1 MKQRFQLP
9 LFALIFFAVSG
20 AHGQSI
26 FTWSSNPADGTL
38 SNPFNWSG
46 GSLPSSDGDAQ
57 LQFGFSNQSLID
69 IDLPLVQVHSLTFTG
84 SYNSYRFDSQG
95 GAYLVLGTGG
105 ASIPASGN
113 ATVVAGSNVL
123 IALAGN
129 QTWDIGGH
137 LTVHGTIEDVSD
149 FSSTLT
155 KSGDGT
161 LRLAGNNFFSGG
173 LNVQAGTV
181 EIAASSYHE
190 GGFIYVGPV
199 GTGALT
205 LADNT
210 TLRST
215 SNNLQL
221 HNNIALG
228 HNVTFDSGDFESF
241 ELAGT
246 ITANNTDTTIKVA
259 GEEPVLFTGIIDGSP
274 DTHLTFTS
282 TPGGFGGAALGDVFS
297 DNIKTVT
304 ADRAALLFFA
314 VPENVSLDATNNGYI
329 GAAVAPY
336 RLNIPP
342 PSAAALLSRIANPS
356 TFAGTFG
363 VDTHPDVALIH
374 NFEDALD
381 FSAFTHAAFR
391 IGSHS
396 DAILS
401 GEITPVDLGTKSLYP
416 FGGGSGHL
424 VVSSNLTDV
433 DSKPASV
440 LVSTPAG
447 AEPQYVVFRGNNT
460 TTGTYAVDGVD
471 AHLAV
476 ENSIVVLDSAGA
488 LPGGASGKF
497 AFGTASPAY
506 IGATEAA
513 FADFNAFLSHLAPGG
528 HNSLSILGID
538 SHDAF
543 NAALSEGV
551 DSDNYEPRH
560 VSAEIDLRNFNSI
573 YLGTA
578 SDVIL
583 AGTIY
588 APTNGV
594 LKLTAVDDGL
604 LAVAA
609 PFASNVSSVEIG
621 LTAGNAA
628 PEFGDGKI
636 EMLAAQTYSGGT
648 TLRSGTL
655 SVANSSSFDHDT
667 STLLDGPIGTG
678 TLTVEGGGSPAI
690 LAASDYYV
698 TLHNNIVLN
707 APLQLGS
714 IGYQSYGDYIYPDY
728 NRLALYGNVTG
739 SESLRIVGMVELHGN
754 NTYAGGTVLAGSV
767 YLGSSNALGTGA
779 LRIENFSEYST
790 SVTGF
795 GDLTLSNPIS
805 LHGNLSASTYEGTF
819 TLAGD
824 VTLERSATLSF
835 HGDAAEISGNISGAH
850 TLALQN
856 DTDSPL
862 RLSGENTYTG
872 GTQVY
877 SGGVIF
883 TSAASLPA
891 HGLITALSS
900 GYVGTTVGTNIQS
913 SFLNRFDKSATDG
926 ALGFDSLD
934 LQNPIVVSEAIDLSG
949 FNPSARLGTATAAK
963 ITGIITPSGQT
974 GPYAFGGGGGTLTV
988 TSNLDGGRSIDVSSS
1003 SFAPLTLVLQGN
1015 NTGAS
1020 GLSAYASFVRFDG
1033 ADALPSS
1040 GSLYASDHG
1049 YIGYT
1054 ENVSSLTPATF
1065 MARWTAV
1072 GSDAIVG
1079 FDSKNSDSP
1088 RTITDSI
1095 SLASTSNF
1103 NASTYIGTST
1113 RVKLTGSLTP
1123 FGNTL
1128 RLTGVSTGHLEVDSA
1143 ITSSHITNVVIGTSL
1158 AEISG
1163 KATVTLNGANSYTGG
1178 TDLLSSHL
1186 VLGNA
1191 SALGTGTLRVASNDS
1206 HLSVSPSAT
1215 GLDVANAI
1223 DTGDF
1228 YHELTLDG
1236 ENFFTL
1242 SGQISGEGS
1251 LVKTGSSTV
1260 TLAGDNSALS
1270 GDVAIESGKLVF
1282 TNNTSAGTG
1291 GLSFWTE
1298 LGIAQFLGDAPVIGP
1313 ISSFYAGNQIQL
1325 ANNSALTVNLVES
1338 HDIDAA
1344 AFSTSAINES
1354 SSSNIFYGSIQG
1366 TGASVTYSTAPET
1379 QASIYLYGASTY
1391 TGGTTINP
1399 GVTVVAQ
1406 HTNALGSAGTI
1417 NVNGGTLSTGSG
1429 VTLTSTSTRPIVFTA
1444 GSIAG
1449 SGTISFDSSLIV
1461 ADQLALA
1468 PGHSVGKLTLQFEST
1483 AALVF
1488 NSGGTYHWELADAKG
1503 SAGTGWDLIH
1513 VAGTVD
1519 IAALASEN
1527 GTFNVTLH
1535 TVDEFGGAGY
1545 AANFDPYA
1553 PASWTIL
1560 TATSITNF
1568 DPAKFNLFADST
1580 TFLNATAGGTFSLSL
1595 ENNTLLLNFT
1605 PVPEPSTWALMIS
1618 GLAVVAFT
1626 ALRRR
1631 RRA

>member
-9 LFALIFFAVSG
+9 LFALIFFAVTG

-26 FTWSSNPADGTL
+26 FTWSPNPADGSL
-38 SNPFNWSG
+38 SNASNWLG
-46 GSLPSSDGDAQ
+46 GSLPSSNGDAQ
-57 LQFGFSNQSLID
+57 LEFGSSTQRVID
-69 IDLPLVQVHSLTFTG
+69 IDLSFVQIHSLTFTG
-84 SYNSYRFDSQG
+84 NYDSYRFDSHVG
-95 GAYLVLGTGG
+95 GYLAIGEGG

-113 ATVVAGSNVL
+113 ATVESGSNL
-123 IALAGN
+123 IIALAGN

-137 LTVHGTIEDVSD
+137 LTVHGTIDDVTT
-149 FSSTLT
+149 FTSTLT

-161 LRLAGNNFFSGG
+161 LRLTGSNFFSGG
-173 LNVQAGTV
+173 LDVQTGTV
-181 EIAASSYHE
+181 EIANSSDHE
-190 GGFIYVGPV
+190 GGFIWVSPV
-199 GTGALT
+199 GLGQLT
-205 LADNT
+205 LADHT

-215 SNNLQL
+215 SDNLQL

-228 HNVTFDSGDFESF
+228 NNVTFDSGDFESF

-246 ITANNTDTTIKVA
+246 ITADNDNTTIKVA
-259 GEEPVLFTGIIDGSP
+259 GEEPILFTSIIDGSP

-282 TPGGFGGAALGDVFS
+282 TPGHFGGAAFDDVFS

-304 ADRAALLFFA
+304 ANRAALLFFA
-314 VPENVSLDATNNGYI
+314 VPESVNLSATNNGYI
-329 GAAVAPY
+329 GAAIAPQ
-336 RLNIPP
+336 RLNLPP
-342 PSAAALLSRIANPS
+342 PSPAALLSRVADPS
-356 TFAGTFG
+356 SFAGTFG
-363 VDTHPDVALIH
+363 FDTHPDAELIH
-374 NFEDALD
+374 NFEDALN

-391 IGSHS
+391 IGSHF

-433 DSKPASV
+433 DGKPASV

-447 AEPQYVVFRGNNT
+447 ASPQYVVFRGNNT
-460 TTGTYAVDGVD
+460 TTGTYTLDGVA

-476 ENSIVVLDSAGA
+476 ENSIAVLDSAGA

-497 AFGTASPAY
+497 AFGSASPAY

-528 HNSLSILGID
+528 HNALSILGLD

-543 NAALSEGV
+543 NAVLAYGAG
-551 DSDNYEPRH
+551 SDDYDPRL
-560 VSAEIDLRNFNSI
+560 VSQEIDLRTFDSI

-583 AGTIY
+583 AGTLH
-588 APTNGV
+588 APNNGV

-604 LAVAA
+604 LAIAA

-621 LTAGNAA
+621 ITAGNAA

-667 STLLDGPIGTG
+667 STLLEGPIGTG
-678 TLTVEGGGSPAI
+678 TLTVESGNSPAI
-690 LAASDYYV
+690 LAASDYQV
-698 TLHNNIVLN
+698 ALHNNIVLN

-714 IGYQSYGDYIYPDY
+714 INYQGHGDYAYPDY

-739 SESLRIVGMVELHGN
+739 SGSLRIVGSVELHGN
-754 NTYAGGTVLAGSV
+754 NTYAGGTVLSGSV
-767 YLGSSNALGTGA
+767 YLGSSTALGTGDI
-779 LRIENFSEYST
+779 RIENFSESST
-790 SVTGF
+790 SITGF
-795 GDLTLSNPIS
+795 GDLTLSNPIA
-805 LHGNLSASTYEGTF
+805 LQGYLNASTYEGTF
-819 TLAGD
+819 TFAGPL
-824 VTLERSATLSF
+824 TLEGPSTLSF
-835 HGDAAEISGNISGAH
+835 YGDAAQITGNISGAH
-850 TLALQN
+850 ALALQN

-862 RLSGENTYTG
+862 QLSGENTYTG

-877 SGGVIF
+877 SGAVIF
-883 TSAASLPA
+883 TSAVPE
-891 HGLITALSS
+891 HGLITAMSD

-913 SFLNRFDKSATDG
+913 SFLNRFDKPAIAGS
-926 ALGFDSLD
+926 LGFDSLD

-949 FNPSARLGTATAAK
+949 FHSSARLGTATAAT
-963 ITGIITPSGQT
+963 ISGIITPSTQS

-988 TSNLDGGRSIDVSSS
+988 TSNLGSSRSIDVSSS
-1003 SFAPLTLVLQGN
+1003 LFAPFAPLTLVLQGD
-1015 NTGAS
+1015 NTSAS

-1033 ADALPSS
+1033 ADALPST
-1040 GSLYASDHG
+1040 GSLYASDYG

-1054 ENVSSLTPATF
+1054 ENVTSLTPATF

-1072 GSDAIVG
+1072 GSNAIVG
-1079 FDSKNSDSP
+1079 FDSKNTASA
-1088 RTITDSI
+1088 RTITDPI
-1095 SLASTSNF
+1095 SFASSNF

-1113 RVKLTGSLTP
+1113 RVKLAGSLTP
-1123 FGNTL
+1123 FDQTL
-1128 RLTGVSTGHLEVDSA
+1128 RLTGVSTGNLEVDSA
-1143 ITSSHITNVVIGTSL
+1143 ITSSQVTNVVIGTPFSQ
-1158 AEISG
+1158 ISG
-1163 KATVTLNGANSYTGG
+1163 NATVTLNSANSYTGG

-1186 VLGNA
+1186 VLGHA
-1191 SALGTGTLRVASNDS
+1191 SALGTGTLRVASEDS
-1206 HLSVSPSAT
+1206 RLSVNPSAANA
-1215 GLDVANAI
+1215 DVTNAI

-1236 ENFFTL
+1236 ENAFTL
-1242 SGQISGEGS
+1242 SGQISGQGS

-1260 TLAGDNSALS
+1260 TLAGDNSELS
-1270 GDVAIESGKLVF
+1270 GQVGIEKGTLVF
-1282 TNNTSAGTG
+1282 AGNHSAGTG
-1291 GLSFWTE
+1291 GLSFWTA
-1298 LGIAQFLGDAPVIGP
+1298 LGIAQFLGDAPEIGP

-1325 ANNSALTVNLVES
+1325 ANNSALTVNLAES
-1338 HDIDAA
+1338 FDVDAA
-1344 AFSTSAINES
+1344 AFSTSAISES
-1354 SSSNIFYGSIQG
+1354 SSSTIFYGSIHG
-1366 TGASVTYSTAPET
+1366 TGASVTYDTAPET
-1379 QASIYLYGASTY
+1379 QSSIYLYGASTY
-1391 TGGTTINP
+1391 TGGTTIKA
-1399 GVTVVAQ
+1399 GVTVVAN
-1406 HTNALGSAGTI
+1406 HANALSTSGTI

-1429 VTLTSTSTRPIVFTA
+1429 VTLASTSTRPIVFTA

-1461 ADQLALA
+1461 TDHIALT

-1483 AALVF
+1483 AALVL
-1488 NSGGTYHWELADAKG
+1488 NSGGTYHWELADATG

-1519 IAALASEN
+1519 IAALASETD
-1527 GTFNVTLH
+1527 TFNITLH
-1535 TVDEFGGAGY
+1535 TIGEFGGAGY
-1545 AANFDPYA
+1545 AANFNPYA
-1553 PASWTIL
+1553 PASWAIL
-1560 TATSITNF
+1560 TATSITHF
-1568 DPAKFNLFADST
+1568 DPAKFNLFADSS
-1580 TFLNATAGGTFSLSL
+1580 TFLNDTAGGTFSLSL

-1605 PVPEPSTWALMIS
+1605 PVPEPSTWALMIT